1 MKAYLIP
8 GNGEDL
14 KSREY
19 GAVLKLYKDL
29 GYEPEFV
36 LIDWKY
42 KTIDDWVG
50 QVLRKLSKRD
60 IQKSLLSGFSFGSM
74 IALAVAADANP
85 KQLLLFSLSPYFKED
100 FPIPDDY
107 EKWAGKRRIE
117 NFRRLSMNDL
127 AAKVGCPT
135 KIFIGRKEMDKYT
148 DMDERSSQACT
159 RIKNSKLI
167 VIDGVGHDVGHPKYI
182 EAIRKEL
189 E

>member
-14 KSREY
+14 KSRDY

-36 LIDWKY
+36 PIEWKY
-42 KTIDDWVG
+42 KTIDDWVQ
-50 QVLRKLSKRD
+50 QVLKKLSKRD
-60 IQKSLLSGFSFGSM
+60 IQNSVLSGFSFGSS
-74 IALAVAADANP
+74 IALAVAADTNP

-100 FPIPDDY
+100 MPFPDEY
-107 EKWAGKRRIE
+107 LKWHGKRRVE
-117 NFRRLSMNDL
+117 NFRNFSMNSL
-127 AAKVGCPT
+127 AAKIACPT
-135 KIFIGRKEMDKYT
+135 KIFIGRKEIDRYAE
-148 DMDERSSQACT
+148 MDERSSQAHQ
-159 RIKNSKLI
+159 RIKGSQLI
-167 VIDGVGHDVGHPKYI
+167 VIDDVGHDVGDPKYV